1 LFKKLVGDEA
11 RSQPLINKRIDAL
24 SLLIR
29 DEMVYNAAITK
40 AACIKPA

>member
-1 LFKKLVGDEA
+1 MKHGA
-11 RSQPLINKRIDAL
+11 SPLINKRIDAL

-29 DEMVYNAAITK
+29 DEMVSNAAITK